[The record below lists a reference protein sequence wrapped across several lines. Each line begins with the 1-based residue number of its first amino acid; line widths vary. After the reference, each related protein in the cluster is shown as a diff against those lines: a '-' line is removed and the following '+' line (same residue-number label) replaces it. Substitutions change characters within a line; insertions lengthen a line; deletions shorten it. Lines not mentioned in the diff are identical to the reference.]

1 MKNEQNDLPNIDTES
16 LVDEP
21 TLTLGVL
28 LKKARE
34 NKGASVED
42 IAAQLHLRP
51 AIIRE
56 IEADNLLEV
65 GAATYVRGYVKNY
78 ARAVQADPFEVQT
91 CLDKQLLNDAQPSM
105 QSFSRKTTHQA
116 RDGRL
121 MALTYII
128 VFILLALMVLWWF
141 QKSSMETTVD
151 YSQPTV
157 EEVAASAEDAMYDES
172 LLNGETAI
180 AAQSNDIPL
189 DERIVETIGDDV
201 TDNNSTEQYLASNPN
216 VTPEDSVTE
225 QPVSEPQVAEAS
237 SQVSAAKLLASMVD
251 SQDNATSDAVTST
264 LMLTLSG
271 DCWIKVTDANGNTL
285 IDGLK
290 KSGRDINVTGA
301 EPFAV
306 ILGAPQVVNIQLN
319 GTQVSLD
326 QYPSGKVARFS
337 LPLAG
342 Q

>member
-56 IEADNLLEV
+56 IEADNLLEI

-91 CLDKQLLNDAQPSM
+91 CLDKQLLNDEQPSM

-128 VFILLALMVLWWF
+128 VFVLLALMVLWWF

-157 EEVAASAEDAMYDES
+157 EEVAASAEEAMYDES
-172 LLNGETAI
+172 LINSEAAL
-180 AAQSNDIPL
+180 AAQSNNIPL

-201 TDNNSTEQYLASNPN
+201 ADNNSTEQYIASNQD
-216 VTPEDSVTE
+216 VTSEE
-225 QPVSEPQVAEAS
+225 QPELQVAEAS
-237 SQVSAAKLLASMVD
+237 SQVSTAQLLASMVD
-251 SQDNATSDAVTST
+251 SQDNDTSDAVTSA

>member
-1 MKNEQNDLPNIDTES
+1 MKNEQNELPNIDTES
-16 LVDEP
+16 LVEEP

-34 NKGASVED
+34 NNGATIED
-42 IAAQLHLRP
+42 IATQLHLRP

-56 IEADNLLEV
+56 IEADNLLEI

-78 ARAVQADPFEVQT
+78 ARAVQADPFEVQN
-91 CLDKQLLNDAQPSM
+91 CLDKQLQNDAQPSM

-121 MALTYII
+121 MFLTYFI

-157 EEVAASAEDAMYDES
+157 EEVAASVEDDLYQDQAE
-172 LLNGETAI
+172 LL
-180 AAQSNDIPL
+180 AQADNDSVDKP
-189 DERIVETIGDDV
+189 IVETM
-201 TDNNSTEQYLASNPN
+201 TASND
-216 VTPEDSVTE
+216 VA
-225 QPVSEPQVAEAS
+225 SERDAAMELVANQPQVAEAN
-237 SQVSAAKLLASMVD
+237 VSLSAGQLLASMVE
-251 SQDNATSDAVTST
+251 SQAEADEMSSAPVNPESNTVTSA
-264 LMLTLSG
+264 LVMALSG
-271 DCWIKVTDANGNTL
+271 DCWIKVTDANGKTL
-285 IDGLK
+285 INGLK
-290 KSGRDINVTGA
+290 KSGREINVTGA

-306 ILGAPQVVNIQLN
+306 ILGAPQVVNIELN